1 MLSES
6 VLLVV
11 EDDIVP
17 VSATQS
23 MLPTVTGVLML
34 RRPEVPV
41 STTVSLAA
49 GVPLGLKVNAV
60 HVVPA
65 DHDEVYVVCARA
77 TVV

>member
-11 EDDIVP
+11 EDDIVAES
-17 VSATQS
+17 VFQS

-34 RRPEVPV
+34 RLPVPV